1 MAISEHELVK
11 YIGDSSA
18 TGIAAAVG
26 RLVTSGKLVPGDR
39 LPTVRTLAQA
49 LRVSPMTVSAA
60 WRLLTADGLLSTQG
74 RAGTTVLSGAKAQS
88 ATRQRALG
96 ALGGPMTYDLA
107 SGAPDP
113 ALLPDL
119 APALARVSRL
129 RLPTSYQAGPVVPDL
144 EQLLRRRWPFP
155 PDSLTVLD
163 GAGDALDRLVAVV
176 VRRGSRVMVE
186 DPSYPPLLD
195 LLEAAGAE
203 VVPVALDEHGI
214 VPASLRR
221 ALRSKPVALFAQ
233 PRAQNPTGVSMSPAR
248 AAELSGILQ
257 PTEVLVVEDDHAGDV
272 AQAAPVSL
280 GQYRPHATV
289 HIASFSKSHGPDLR
303 LAAVGGAAGPL
314 DALIDRRYLGPAWSS
329 RLLQHVLVELLTGR
343 ASTAQ
348 VQRARRTY
356 AARRRVA
363 VEALSAHG
371 VATTGSDGINI
382 WVEVADE
389 SFAVASLA
397 RAGIGVAS
405 GSPFHVSP
413 GSVGHV
419 RLTISEIG
427 KEFAGIAAAVARA
440 ALPPPRRAVR

>member
-1 MAISEHELVK
+1 MAISVHELVN
-11 YIGDSSA
+11 YIGDSTA
-18 TGIAAAVG
+18 VGIAAAVG
-26 RLVTSGKLVPGDR
+26 RLVTSGRLAPGER
-39 LPTVRTLAQA
+39 LPTVRTLARA
-49 LRVSPMTVSAA
+49 LGVSPMTVSTA
-60 WRLLTADGLLSTQG
+60 WKLLAADGLLSTQG
-74 RAGTTVLSGAKAQS
+74 RAGTTVLSAAEAQS

-129 RLPTSYQAGPVVPDL
+129 PLPSSYQVGPVVPEL

-155 PDSLTVLD
+155 PESLTVLD

-176 VRRGSRVMVE
+176 VRRGSRVIVE
-186 DPSYPPLLD
+186 DPAYPPLLD

-203 VVPVALDEHGI
+203 LVPVAVDNQGI
-214 VPASLRR
+214 VAASLRR
-221 ALRSKPVALFAQ
+221 ALRSQPVALFVQ
-233 PRAQNPTGVSMSPAR
+233 PRAHNPTGVSLSPER
-248 AAELSGILQ
+248 AAELSGLLQ

-280 GQYRPHATV
+280 GQYRPQATV

-303 LAAVGGAAGPL
+303 LAAVGGAARPL
-314 DALIDRRYLGPAWSS
+314 DALIDRRHLGPGWSS

-343 ASTAQ
+343 ASTVQ
-348 VQRARRTY
+348 VQRARHTY
-356 AARRRVA
+356 AVRRRAA
-363 VEALSAHG
+363 VKALAAHG
-371 VATTGSDGINI
+371 VTTTGVDGINI

-397 RAGIGVAS
+397 GAGIGVAR
-405 GSPFHVSP
+405 GSPFQVSRESAP
-413 GSVGHV
+413 HI

-427 KEFAGIAAAVARA
+427 KEFPGIAAAVARA
-440 ALPPPRRAVR
+440 ALPPARRAVR